1 VLYMPDNIRVN
12 ADTKHLIA
20 AAAIWKSP
28 DLLRLLFMVGFVL
41 LIVLPFCSYFMANSE
56 KQNVKMREFQSLV
69 QNCKKVTFDKY
80 GYGLSP
86 VQSGA
91 VNQHC
96 KRWANARVR
105 IYENV

>member
-1 VLYMPDNIRVN
+1 MPNNVRVN

-20 AAAIWKSP
+20 AAVIWKSP
-28 DLLRLLFMVGFVL
+28 DLLRLLLLTGFVSL
-41 LIVLPFCSYFMANSE
+41 VVLPFCSYFMANSE

-69 QNCKKVTFDKY
+69 QNCELVTFDKY

-91 VNQHC
+91 VNQQC

-105 IYENV
+105 IYENI